1 MKRGDLVLVAASGA
15 YGKPRPALV
24 VQTSLFSE
32 HPSVTVSL
40 VTSHLLDAPLY
51 RYQVEP
57 CPENGLVLPSHIQID
72 KLMTLPRQKVGE
84 AVGRLTEKQ
93 MSEITKLLAFW
104 VGVADQ

>member
-1 MKRGDLVLVAASGA
+1 MRRGDLVLVAAPGA

-51 RYQVEP
+51 RYQVDP
-57 CPENGLVLPSHIQID
+57 APENGLAVPSHIQID
-72 KLMTLPRQKVGE
+72 KLMTLPREKVG
-84 AVGRLTEKQ
+84 AVVGHLTGKQ
-93 MSEITKLLAFW
+93 MSEVTKLLAFW
-104 VGVADQ
+104 VGVADN